1 VKAWRRTLSGVA
13 AVLIAATGL
22 GLCADPPPQGLDVI
36 HAALY
41 AGQADRALD
50 LLRSLKQADPEPAEA
65 LNLECR
71 VHLTLRQWDPA
82 VQACEQ
88 AVRLDAQNSI
98 YHSWLGRALGK
109 KAENASFLSAYSLGK
124 RVRMEFEEAVRLNP
138 RSAEALADLGDFY
151 VEAPGFM
158 GGGAEKAASVA
169 AQLDALD
176 PASAAQLRG
185 RIAEARKDYGTAE
198 REFRHAVAVALHP
211 ANRWASLASFL
222 ERRQRWDDMDAAVR
236 ACSGAAER
244 DDRATVAFYDCAG
257 VLIDARRNPQMA
269 AKMLQQYLSSSSK
282 TDEAPAF
289 EAWVRLARLEDQLGD
304 PAAAQWD
311 RNAALALAH
320 EYPAAQETGR
330 H

>member
-1 VKAWRRTLSGVA
+1 M
-13 AVLIAATGL
+13 LIAAAGFR
-22 GLCADPPPQGLDVI
+22 LCAEAPQQSLDAI

-50 LLRSLKQADPEPAEA
+50 LLRTLEPEGARPAEA

-71 VHLTLRQWDPA
+71 VRLTLRQWDPA

-88 AVRLDAQNSI
+88 AVRLDNQNSV

-109 KAENASFLSAYSLGK
+109 KAETASFISAFSLGK
-124 RVRMEFEEAVRLNP
+124 RVRAEFEEAVRLSP

-158 GGGAEKAASVA
+158 GGGTEKAASVA
-169 AQLDALD
+169 SQLDGLD
-176 PASAAQLRG
+176 PAAAAQLRG

-211 ANRWASLASFL
+211 ATHLATLASFL
-222 ERRQRWDDMDAAVR
+222 ERRQRWDDMDTAVR
-236 ACSGAAER
+236 ACEVAAGR
-244 DDRATVAFYDCAG
+244 DSRAAVALYDCAG
-257 VLIDARRNPQMA
+257 VLIDARRDPQTA
-269 AKMLQQYLSSSSK
+269 AKLLEEYLSSSSK

-289 EAWVRLARLEDQLGD
+289 EAWVRLARLEHDLGD
-304 PAAAQWD
+304 AAAAQRD

-320 EYPAAQETGR
+320 EYPAAQETRR